1 MTLSFQE
8 LLALDG
14 QGLEAI
20 LTQISENLLARGWM
34 LATAESCTGGLI
46 AGACT
51 ALAGSSQWFERGFVS
66 YSNAA
71 KTELLG
77 VPAALIAAHGA
88 VSEPVARA
96 MAEGAVAHAHAQAS
110 LAVTGVAGPS
120 GGTPDKPVGLVW
132 FGWRVGAQTFSEYRH
147 FDGGRAAVRAQT
159 VQHALQ
165 RLHGLLAAA

>member
-8 LLALDG
+8 LPALDG

-20 LTQISENLLARGWM
+20 LAQISENLLARGWM
-34 LATAESCTGGLI
+34 LAT
-46 AGACT
+46 
-51 ALAGSSQWFERGFVS
+51 
-66 YSNAA
+66 
-71 KTELLG
+71 
-77 VPAALIAAHGA
+77 
-88 VSEPVARA
+88 
-96 MAEGAVAHAHAQAS
+96 AEGAVAHAHAQAS

-132 FGWRVGAQTFSEYRH
+132 FGWRVGAQTFSECRH